1 MDKFADVACL
11 YGEFRQP
18 AMFGKGTPS
27 TKDFEFLR
35 RVARSGQLNVKPWT
49 KHPPRSHQP
58 RAAQGGYSVAPC
70 SKPPRLVFHN
80 VFSQDSRL
88 GNAGW
93 KGVLGRRMRDAV
105 FSTVPCL

>member
-49 KHPPRSHQP
+49 KHPHVLTSRVLRRVAIPWRRVPSRP
-58 RAAQGGYSVAPC
+58 ALSSTMFSV
-70 SKPPRLVFHN
+70 KI
-80 VFSQDSRL
+80 QD
-88 GNAGW
+88 
-93 KGVLGRRMRDAV
+93 
-105 FSTVPCL
+105 